1 MDDTPAREATTG
13 WVEASGAWGVDGA
26 ADCARM
32 AGAKRVARSAT
43 SGTTPGRGG
52 ITRDAIVSDLQFASN
67 EQLGYARRGMALRAK
82 RSRAAAGR
90 RTHPARSAAA
100 PRRSRCPVSC
110 TLDVLGDRWT
120 LLVVRDLMRG
130 KRRFAELVDT
140 PEGIPT
146 NILSDRL
153 KRLIATGIVES
164 RRYSEHPPRV
174 EYALTPKGEDL
185 RPVMRAMVEWGVS
198 RT

>member
-1 MDDTPAREATTG
+1 MLSRSKLPAA
-13 WVEASGAWGVDGA
+13 
-26 ADCARM
+26 
-32 AGAKRVARSAT
+32 
-43 SGTTPGRGG
+43 
-52 ITRDAIVSDLQFASN
+52 
-67 EQLGYARRGMALRAK
+67 
-82 RSRAAAGR
+82 
-90 RTHPARSAAA
+90 AAA

-153 KRLIATGIVES
+153 KRLVRTGVVES
-164 RRYSEHPPRV
+164 RRYSDHPPRV
-174 EYALTPKGEDL
+174 EYALTEKGNDL
-185 RPVMRAMVEWGVS
+185 RPVMRAMVDWGVRHAGG
-198 RT
+198 RTPPP